1 MRPPYSA
8 RMSIARVPCL
18 LFALSACTA
27 APTSDEAPADP
38 GGKTDSPSDEP
49 GFAVPPVNAGVDYQL
64 GGPYAPP
71 AGVTIVSRDRTAPIA
86 SGLYNIC
93 YVNGF
98 QIQPGEESWW
108 QSHHPQLILRDASG
122 DPVIDEDWNEMLID
136 VSTPAKRTQVA
147 AIVETWIAGCAD
159 AGFDAIE
166 IDNLD
171 SFSRSG
177 GRLLE
182 DDNVAAMHLFA
193 TAAHRRGLAA
203 AQKNSS
209 ELVGRR
215 AELGTDFVVSE
226 ECNHYAECGDYMAAY
241 GNHVI
246 VIEYVRA
253 DFNRG
258 CSRYPGLSIVLRDR
272 DVRPRGTAGYVFD
285 GC

>member
-1 MRPPYSA
+1 
-8 RMSIARVPCL
+8 MSIAYWLGLVL
-18 LFALSACTA
+18 ALSACTA
-27 APTSDEAPADP
+27 DAPRETAPVDP
-38 GGKTDSPSDEP
+38 GGKSDSPSNEP
-49 GFAVPPVNAGVDYQL
+49 AFVLPPVNAAVDYQL
-64 GGPYAPP
+64 GGPYPP
-71 AGVTIVSRDRTAPIA
+71 AAGVKIVSRDRTAPIA

-108 QSHHPQLILRDASG
+108 ESHHPSLILRDAGG
-122 DPVIDEDWNEMLID
+122 DPVIDQDWNEMLID
-136 VSTPAKRTQVA
+136 VSTPAKRAQVA
-147 AIVETWIAGCAD
+147 AIVDEWIMGCAD

-177 GRLLE
+177 DRLAE

-193 TAAHRRGLAA
+193 SAAHARGLAA

-215 AELGTDFVVSE
+215 SELGTDFVVSE
-226 ECNHYAECGDYMAAY
+226 ECNHYDECGDYMAAY

-246 VIEYVRA
+246 VIEYLRA
-253 DFNRG
+253 DFTRG